1 MFKHLDDQRNSM
13 SEINLAMILSGR
25 YGSSLVET
33 AREQAKAEKINKI
46 HKAILYLFFIRH
58 FE

>member
-13 SEINLAMILSGR
+13 SEIIFAMILSG
-25 YGSSLVET
+25 YYDPSLVEM
-33 AREQAKAEKINKI
+33 AREQSKAKKINKI

>member
-13 SEINLAMILSGR
+13 SEINLAMILSVR

-33 AREQAKAEKINKI
+33 AREQSKAEKINKI